1 MNLKTIAH
9 LKETFN
15 VPVGLSDH
23 SLGSVS
29 AVVAVAM
36 GASIIEKHFV

>member
-1 MNLKTIAH
+1 
-9 LKETFN
+9 
-15 VPVGLSDH
+15 VGLSDH

-36 GASIIEKHFV
+36 GQALLKSIFV